1 MPALSTFRSRRLS
14 GVLPRLLAPA
24 AMLMVALLAAPM
36 APAAQPAVKLSTP
49 SIVAP
54 PAVAPTAGPSS
65 AAASSAVFDLNGN
78 REPLV
83 SLDTGWRFHP
93 GDDPGWA
100 APDFDDSAWPILRGD
115 EPWSEQGYRGMSGF
129 AWYRFTLVAP
139 ERDEPLALELA
150 PIMTSYG
157 LYIDG
162 RFIAQTG
169 SAPRSIIPAAR
180 WSHELYELPAPR
192 TPQPGGLRTIHIAI
206 RVWHS
211 PIWSSYMGGG
221 PESDGNLFGS
231 SALLRMELKHRDGRR
246 QLLFVDLFA
255 YTIAAL
261 IISLTI
267 FGLYAFRPKEHE
279 YLWFA
284 LMILAKA
291 VDAGLSISKEL
302 YAVPSVPIFD
312 LLDSACVAAAQVA
325 LMLFLTRVLH
335 LKRNPL
341 WYALMGMIAVSP
353 LVCISYWPGWLSVP
367 DSAMMQIFLLVP
379 SSIWV
384 LVILVVGAFRRNVT
398 ARLLVVP
405 VFLVQGFWVADN
417 VIIVCAQRGL
427 PIYARWLETPF
438 IVSPYSVH
446 PAILAELLFLLAMLA
461 FLIRRFTI
469 ARQREER
476 YDGELEAARQVQ
488 QVLLPEEIAKVPGFT
503 VDCVYHPAESVGGD
517 FFQILPAPDGG
528 LLVVVGDVAGKGL
541 PAALMVSVLVGA
553 IRAEATHSS
562 DPAVLMASFNERA
575 IGRSQGKFTTCLCL
589 HISAQGIVTAAS
601 AGHLNPYVEGVE
613 ISLEPAL
620 PLGIIAQARYDASSF
635 TLAPGQRLTIVSDGV
650 LEAQARDGELLGF
663 ERTRQLSTQSAAEIA
678 AAAQAFGQNDDITVV
693 TVAFDGSTV
702 EMTSGMTAKAIAS

>member
-1 MPALSTFRSRRLS
+1 VVPKA
-14 GVLPRLLAPA
+14 
-24 AMLMVALLAAPM
+24 
-36 APAAQPAVKLSTP
+36 
-49 SIVAP
+49 
-54 PAVAPTAGPSS
+54 
-65 AAASSAVFDLNGN
+65 
-78 REPLV
+78 
-83 SLDTGWRFHP
+83 
-93 GDDPGWA
+93 
-100 APDFDDSAWPILRGD
+100 
-115 EPWSEQGYRGMSGF
+115 
-129 AWYRFTLVAP
+129 
-139 ERDEPLALELA
+139 DEPLALELA

-180 WSHELYELPAPR
+180 WSHEVYELPPAEGSGR
-192 TPQPGGLRTIHIAI
+192 TGELRTIHVAI

-211 PIWSSYMGGG
+211 PIWSSYIGGG

-231 SALLRMELKHRDGRR
+231 SALLHMELRHRDGRR
-246 QLLFVDLFA
+246 RLLFVDLFA

-267 FGLYAFRPKEHE
+267 FGLYAFRPREHE

-312 LLDSACVAAAQVA
+312 LLDGICVAGAQAA

-335 LKRNPL
+335 LKRNAL
-341 WYALMGMIAVSP
+341 WHALMAMIAVSP
-353 LVCISYWPGWLSVP
+353 LIYISYWPGWLSVP
-367 DSAMMQIFLLVP
+367 LSAMLQIFLLVP

-384 LVILVVGAFRRNVT
+384 LVILVLGAFRRNVT

-405 VFLVQGFWVADN
+405 VFLVQGFWVVDN
-417 VIIVCAQRGL
+417 VMIACAQFGL

-446 PAILAELLFLLAMLA
+446 PAVLAELLFLLAMLA

-517 FFQILPAPDGG
+517 FFQILPAPEGG

-553 IRAEATHSS
+553 IRAEATHTC

-589 HISAQGIVTAAS
+589 HISAQGTVTASS
-601 AGHLNPYVEGVE
+601 AGHLNPYVDGIE
-613 ISLEPAL
+613 IATEPAL
-620 PLGIIAQARYDASSF
+620 PLGIIAQARYDVSRFALS
-635 TLAPGQRLTIVSDGV
+635 PGQRLTIVSDGV

-663 ERTRQLSTQSAAEIA
+663 ERTRQLSIKSANEIA

-693 TVAFDGSTV
+693 TIAFDGSAV
-702 EMTSGMTAKAIAS
+702 EMTSGVSARIAAS